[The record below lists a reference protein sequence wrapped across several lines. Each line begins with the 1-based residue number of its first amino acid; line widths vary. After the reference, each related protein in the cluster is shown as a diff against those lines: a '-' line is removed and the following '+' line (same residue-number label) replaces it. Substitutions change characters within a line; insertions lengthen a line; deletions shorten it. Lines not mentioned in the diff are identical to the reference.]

1 VDALPDPANAGSDQT
16 LCLSTGN
23 SVTLSA
29 NAPTTGTGTWSI
41 FSGAGN
47 ISTPND
53 PSTTVSGL
61 TAGVTTLIWTTANGV
76 CPPSTDQIIITS
88 VNGPSAAIA
97 GNDINVCENSSGAIN
112 LGAQTPATGSGVWSV
127 SSGSVSVNN
136 PSDPLSGISNTAS
149 GTSVLVWTVSVPGC
163 PSNTDTVNLVIDALP
178 SAANAG
184 SDQTVCVSG
193 SGVTT
198 LSASVPSTGNGVWN
212 IVTGNGSLQ
221 NSSQANS
228 ILNILSTGNI
238 ILNWTVSNG
247 TCPSSSDQ
255 VSINVVSAPGPA
267 IAGSD
272 QTVCHDPAL
281 SINLNATSPTN
292 GSGSWIVISGGGQV
306 QNPASNNT
314 QINNLS
320 SGNNILVWTVSLAGC
335 PTASDTLVIT
345 ATAQPSQADAGPDQL
360 LCTASGTATILSATL
375 PSTGSGT
382 WNLVSGSGGVS
393 QINSPQSS
401 LDGLIPG
408 TTVLVWVVA
417 NGVCPPSTDTII
429 VKVGNADLQAEA
441 GSDATILNGESTALN
456 GSGNGTYL
464 WSPAEFLSCSDCKN
478 PTATPA
484 NTTTFYLTVTSDEG
498 CTQTDSVTIFI
509 DLKKDWFLPSAF
521 SPNGDSHND
530 ILYLRGYGIKT
541 FSLQI
546 FDRWGARVFHTENLT
561 DGWSG
566 DINGKPA
573 IPGVYQW
580 SLDLNFESGE
590 IIQEKGNLTL
600 TR

>member
-1 VDALPDPANAGSDQT
+1 
-16 LCLSTGN
+16 
-23 SVTLSA
+23 
-29 NAPTTGTGTWSI
+29 
-41 FSGAGN
+41 
-47 ISTPND
+47 
-53 PSTTVSGL
+53 
-61 TAGVTTLIWTTANGV
+61 
-76 CPPSTDQIIITS
+76 
-88 VNGPSAAIA
+88 
-97 GNDINVCENSSGAIN
+97 
-112 LGAQTPATGSGVWSV
+112 
-127 SSGSVSVNN
+127 
-136 PSDPLSGISNTAS
+136 
-149 GTSVLVWTVSVPGC
+149 
-163 PSNTDTVNLVIDALP
+163 
-178 SAANAG
+178 
-184 SDQTVCVSG
+184 
-193 SGVTT
+193 
-198 LSASVPSTGNGVWN
+198 
-212 IVTGNGSLQ
+212 
-221 NSSQANS
+221 
-228 ILNILSTGNI
+228 
-238 ILNWTVSNG
+238 
-247 TCPSSSDQ
+247 
-255 VSINVVSAPGPA
+255 
-267 IAGSD
+267 
-272 QTVCHDPAL
+272 
-281 SINLNATSPTN
+281 
-292 GSGSWIVISGGGQV
+292 
-306 QNPASNNT
+306 
-314 QINNLS
+314 
-320 SGNNILVWTVSLAGC
+320 
-335 PTASDTLVIT
+335 
-345 ATAQPSQADAGPDQL
+345 L

-456 GSGNGTYL
+456 GSGNGTYI